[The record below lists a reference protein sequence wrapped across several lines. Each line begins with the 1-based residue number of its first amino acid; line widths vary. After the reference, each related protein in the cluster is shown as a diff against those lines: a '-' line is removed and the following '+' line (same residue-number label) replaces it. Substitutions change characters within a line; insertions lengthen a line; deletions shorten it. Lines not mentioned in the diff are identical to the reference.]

1 MMRKQNISL
10 KDTGRFSQLICDYLS
25 KNKNLQDFYGN
36 YPNLENSQNQ
46 IKLKKDSYSK
56 KSRKILVNSLNA
68 QYAKQFPKKEVS
80 KNLELLANENTFT
93 VTTGHQLCLM
103 TGPLYFIYKIIST
116 INLCKQLK
124 IKNPESLS
132 MRLYNYLMEATNC
145 KIIMLTGTPIINYP
159 NEVGILFNILRGF
172 IKTCIFH

>member
-1 MMRKQNISL
+1 MRKQNISL

-68 QYAKQFPKKEVS
+68 QYAKQFP
-80 KNLELLANENTFT
+80 
-93 VTTGHQLCLM
+93 
-103 TGPLYFIYKIIST
+103 
-116 INLCKQLK
+116 
-124 IKNPESLS
+124 
-132 MRLYNYLMEATNC
+132 
-145 KIIMLTGTPIINYP
+145 
-159 NEVGILFNILRGF
+159 
-172 IKTCIFH
+172 